1 MPSRALDEHMK
12 WLPRGFSERER
23 THRFLFGNKGL
34 TPDTKET
41 NATIRF
47 DDVLKR

>member
-23 THRFLFGNKGL
+23 EREPIGFSSAIKG
-34 TPDTKET
+34 
-41 NATIRF
+41 
-47 DDVLKR
+47 